1 MNKIQYILVACSL
14 LLSEI
19 LLLLTNVIIE
29 KSISKMFKLL
39 KPNAVFPQQGTI
51 SFLID
56 AKIDRGP
63 GPQLCDFVKK

>member
-1 MNKIQYILVACSL
+1 
-14 LLSEI
+14 
-19 LLLLTNVIIE
+19 
-29 KSISKMFKLL
+29 MFKLL

-63 GPQLCDFVKK
+63 GPTIVGFCEKMRPFKSAIMGELGTDKY